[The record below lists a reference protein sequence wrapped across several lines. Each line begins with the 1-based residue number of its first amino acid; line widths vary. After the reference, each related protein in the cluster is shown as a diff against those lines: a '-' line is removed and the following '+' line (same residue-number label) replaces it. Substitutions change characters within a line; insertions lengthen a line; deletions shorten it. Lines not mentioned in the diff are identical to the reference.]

1 MTEPNFQTYYKLLIN
16 FLKFNLKNHH
26 FYMRYKIFDQ
36 KGLNFITIT
45 VVDWVDLFT
54 RKAICEIVL
63 SNESRKDWL
72 LNHFQKAAKLD
83 GKGRKHK
90 VWQNGN
96 RPIELYTPKVIR
108 QKLNYIHRNPVAS
121 GIVDLPEHYLYSS
134 ASNYQKAHLPEQQS
148 NCKLEIDLLEG
159 IWNDEGFVFMGR

>member
-1 MTEPNFQTYYKLLIN
+1 MKTSQKFGKDYMRNENAPELSTIIRDFKSYLAKEVLK
-16 FLKFNLKNHH
+16 FLKVPESK
-26 FYMRYKIFDQ
+26 
-36 KGLNFITIT
+36 
-45 VVDWVDLFT
+45 
-54 RKAICEIVL
+54 
-63 SNESRKDWL
+63 ESRKDWL

-96 RPIELYTPKVIR
+96 RPIELYTLKVIR

-159 IWNDEGFVFMGR
+159 FWNDEGFVFMGR

>member
-1 MTEPNFQTYYKLLIN
+1 M
-16 FLKFNLKNHH
+16 
-26 FYMRYKIFDQ
+26 
-36 KGLNFITIT
+36 
-45 VVDWVDLFT
+45 
-54 RKAICEIVL
+54 
-63 SNESRKDWL
+63 
-72 LNHFQKAAKLD
+72 D

-96 RPIELYTPKVIR
+96 RPIELYTLKVIR

-134 ASNYQKAHLPEQQS
+134 ALNYQRTHLPEQQS